1 MSSRVHSISSKV
13 TGMIIGVST
22 LLALVTMLIQF
33 VWNYLGAV
41 DNAKAEIRG
50 YSELILPSIAQAL
63 WDADRPLLNDLVLAV
78 SRLPAV
84 SLVELSSLDGF
95 TVQSDNAAHSAQT
108 NPNARIEM
116 PVMYEQQPVATL
128 RVVLSNSEIYRMLWQ
143 QMVFLVLGNGIKTLV
158 MAFVILSLLKHLV
171 IGRLARLSA
180 FANTVSLANG
190 ERIHKPF
197 WPANDQDEIGSVG
210 RALEAMYHRLRSD
223 LALIRMQQRQLA
235 RRGRALSHTVAAQD
249 SQLTWLA
256 NANSLLAKVSLQF
269 LAATSADASKEL
281 NHFTRELGAL
291 LGVER
296 VSVLEFVRGK
306 AIYRSFWS
314 SNESDTPASE
324 LVIDNL
330 PLLKQKFGHSHTLV
344 IEDIENLKESS
355 PQEYRY
361 MKQVGIVSA
370 AGFAIADGDTLLGVL
385 SVANRRG
392 PLNWTADKTHIL
404 TQFASALNELW
415 LRERHESRMFELQQ
429 ELLRANMQLARE
441 AETDPLT
448 GLTNRRPF
456 TDRLSMQ
463 LEQGGVLLMA
473 DVDFFKGYNDT
484 YGHVAGD
491 DVLKKL
497 AVELQALLQDSALL
511 ARIGGEEFA
520 LIAPVMSADEL
531 EALCDGLL
539 THVRNLAI
547 EHKGSHFGIVT
558 LSLGAVNL
566 DNCSNVRDALSQ
578 ADASLY
584 LAKQQGRNL
593 AVINGR
599 VSPKPQLIVSS

>member
-1 MSSRVHSISSKV
+1 
-13 TGMIIGVST
+13 MIIGVST

-84 SLVELSSLDGF
+84 SFVELASLDGF
-95 TVQSDNAAHSAQT
+95 TVRSGHAASSAQT
-108 NPNARIEM
+108 NPNAGIEM
-116 PVMYEQQPVATL
+116 PVLFEQQPIARL

-171 IGRLARLSA
+171 IRRLARLSA
-180 FANTVSLANG
+180 FANTVRLANG
-190 ERIHKPF
+190 ERINKPF
-197 WPANDQDEIGSVG
+197 WPANEQDEIGSVG

-223 LALIRMQQRQLA
+223 LALIRLQQRQLA

-256 NANSLLAKVSLQF
+256 SANSLLAQVSLQF
-269 LAATSADASKEL
+269 LAASSADASEEL

-296 VSVLEFVRGK
+296 VSVLEFQQGK
-306 AIYRSFWS
+306 ARYRSFWS
-314 SNESDTPASE
+314 SNDSDTPASE

-330 PLLKQKFGHSHTLV
+330 PLLKQKFGQSHTLV
-344 IEDIENLKESS
+344 IEDIENLKDPSS
-355 PQEYRY
+355 LEYRY
-361 MKQVGIVSA
+361 MKQVGIVSV

-385 SVANRRG
+385 SVANRQG
-392 PLNWTADKTHIL
+392 PLNWSPEKTHIL

-415 LRERHESRMFELQQ
+415 LRERHEARMFELQQ
-429 ELLRANMQLARE
+429 ELLRANMHLARE
-441 AETDPLT
+441 AVTDPLT

-456 TDRLSMQ
+456 TERLSTQ

-497 AVELQALLQDSALL
+497 AQALQTLLPDDALL

-520 LIAPVMSADEL
+520 LIAPVMSESEL
-531 EALCDGLL
+531 EALCDRLL
-539 THVRNLAI
+539 QYVRNLGI
-547 EHKGSHFGIVT
+547 EHRGSHFGVVT
-558 LSLGAVNL
+558 LSLGAITL
-566 DNCSNVRDALSQ
+566 DDSCNIRDALSQ

-584 LAKQQGRNL
+584 RAKQLGRNL
-593 AVINGR
+593 AVINGD
-599 VSPKPQLIVSS
+599 VSPKARLISSS